1 MPIYDQGYR
10 RYEARAPL
18 HQIRFWPITREALR
32 MILLKRAFLG
42 LLAIAFLPFIVRA
55 IQIYVVARFPD
66 AGRVLPVDG
75 RLFGDFLNQQAGFNL
90 WGVAVPGATV
100 LLSIFGASGLIAN
113 DLRTGAILVYLS
125 RPLTR
130 RDYVLGKLCVPLALN
145 LAVTLV
151 PALALY
157 GVALTLAPDQ
167 FLQWELAWIGPA
179 IVAHAVGISLVISLL
194 ALAVSALSRSA
205 RMAGLGFFG
214 LIFGLEMVR
223 LIVQYG
229 FGRREAMLL
238 SVVADLRS
246 LGVALF
252 GLVDNSLSMH
262 WAAPAAVLLV
272 VSLACFAILR
282 SRVRAV
288 EIVT

>member
-18 HQIRFWPITREALR
+18 HQLRFWPIMREALR
-32 MILLKRAFLG
+32 LVLSKRAFLG
-42 LLAIAFLPFIVRA
+42 LLAVSFIPFLVRVG
-55 IQIYVVARFPD
+55 QIYIVTRFPE

-75 RLFGDFLNQQAGFNL
+75 RLFGNFLNQQIGF
-90 WGVAVPGATV
+90 TI

-130 RDYVLGKLCVPLALN
+130 RDYVLGKLGVPLALN

-179 IVAHAVGISLVISLL
+179 IVAHSLIISLFVSLL
-194 ALAVSALSRSA
+194 SLAVSALSRSA
-205 RMAGLGFFG
+205 RVAGLGFFG
-214 LIFGLEMVR
+214 LIFGLEMIR
-223 LIVQYG
+223 LVLQHG
-229 FGRREAMLL
+229 FGRSEAMLV
-238 SVVADLRS
+238 SFQADLRS

-252 GLVDNSLSMH
+252 GLTNNELAMH
-262 WAAPAAVLLV
+262 WAAPAALLLV
-272 VSLACFAILR
+272 VGLACLAVLR

>member
-32 MILLKRAFLG
+32 LVLLKRAFLG
-42 LLAIAFLPFIVRA
+42 LLAVSFLPFIVRV
-55 IQIYVVARFPD
+55 IQVYIVTRFPE

-75 RLFGDFLNQQAGFNL
+75 RLFGEFLNQQIGF
-90 WGVAVPGATV
+90 TI

-151 PALALY
+151 PGLALY
-157 GVALTLAPDQ
+157 GVALGLAPDQ
-167 FLQWELAWIGPA
+167 FLKWELAWIPPA
-179 IVAHAVGISLVISLL
+179 IVAHAFVISLSVSL
-194 ALAVSALSRSA
+194 LVLAVSALSRSA
-205 RMAGLGFFG
+205 RVAGLGFFG

-223 LIVQYG
+223 VILQHG
-229 FGRREAMLL
+229 FGRSEAMLV
-238 SVVADLRS
+238 SFQADLQS
-246 LGVALF
+246 LGVSLF
-252 GLVDNSLSMH
+252 GLTSRELTMH
-262 WAAPAAVLLV
+262 WAAPAVLLV
-272 VSLACFAILR
+272 AVALLCLWVLR
-282 SRVRAV
+282 ARVRAV